1 MGGARI
7 NLWDVLP
14 EGDCLY
20 FWSVQVVI
28 IGQENIAEI
37 FSVFHDGGIDRY
49 VLQDGRL
56 DLWIEIPYL
65 AERINSEFSCF
76 KISLSGVGGIAFRPW
91 LVADEEPVFVSMDEA
106 FQLELG
112 ILWAEVVGGAI
123 SIGCDQC
130 VGDMSAGGNLF
141 IEAQAAEVSDEAG
154 TFYSLEEL
162 VTLANG
168 YWNEFARR

>member
-1 MGGARI
+1 M
-7 NLWDVLP
+7 
-14 EGDCLY
+14 
-20 FWSVQVVI
+20 I
-28 IGQENIAEI
+28 IGQEDIAEM
-37 FSVFHDGGIDRY
+37 FSVFHDGGMDRY

-65 AERINSEFSCF
+65 AERINSEFSYF
-76 KISLSGVGGIAFRPW
+76 KVSLSGVGEIAFRSWPA
-91 LVADEEPVFVSMDEA
+91 ADEEPVFMSMEEA

-112 ILWAEVVGGAI
+112 ILRAEVVGGAI

-154 TFYSLEEL
+154 RFSSLEEL

-168 YWNEFARR
+168 YWTEFARR